1 MANGVR
7 RGRGTWLQEQLS
19 DPYVKR
25 AHREGARSRAL
36 YKLSEL
42 LNNQRLIRPG
52 MNVVDLGAAPGGW
65 SQHVAKLLDG
75 DGRVVAVDLLEM
87 PTIAGV
93 HFLQGDF
100 REQDVL
106 DAVLEAL
113 GGAPANL
120 VMSDMAPNLSG
131 QRAVDQPRAMYLAEL
146 ALDFAQRTLAPGGA
160 LIVKLFQGEGF
171 DEYLRTVRQQFAAV
185 KNRKPAAS
193 RSRSREMYL
202 VARDFKGA

>member
-1 MANGVR
+1 MTRQVR
-7 RGRGTWLQEQLS
+7 RGRGSWLQEQLA

-42 LNNQRLIRPG
+42 LENQRLVRPG
-52 MNVVDLGAAPGGW
+52 MAVVDLGAAPGGW
-65 SQHVAKLLDG
+65 SQYVADQLQG
-75 DGRVVAVDLLEM
+75 RGRVVAVDLLEM

-93 HFLQGDF
+93 DFVRGDF
-100 REQDVL
+100 REEDVL
-106 DAVLEAL
+106 QRVMTAL
-113 GGAPANL
+113 GGEPADL

-146 ALDFAQRTLAPGGA
+146 TLDFAHQTLAPGGA
-160 LIVKLFQGEGF
+160 MIVKLFQGEGF
-171 DEYLRTVRQQFAAV
+171 DEYLATVRRCFDSV
-185 KNRKPAAS
+185 RNRKPAAS

-202 VARDFKGA
+202 VARGYRS

>member
-1 MANGVR
+1 MAKGVR
-7 RGRGTWLQEQLS
+7 RGRGTWMQEQLA

-42 LNNQRLIRPG
+42 LDNQRLIRPG
-52 MNVVDLGAAPGGW
+52 MNVIDLGAAPGGW
-65 SQHVAKLLDG
+65 SQYVARQLDG
-75 DGRVVAVDLLEM
+75 KGRVVAVDLLEM

-93 HFLQGDF
+93 EFIQGDF
-100 REQDVL
+100 REQEVL
-106 DAVLEAL
+106 DSVMAAL
-113 GGAPANL
+113 DGEPAHL
-120 VMSDMAPNLSG
+120 VMSDMAPNVSG

-171 DEYLRTVRQQFAAV
+171 DEYLKAVRQQFASV

-202 VARDFKGA
+202 VARDFRGV

>member
-7 RGRGTWLQEQLS
+7 RGRGTWMQEQLS

-42 LNNQRLIRPG
+42 LDNQRLIRPG

-75 DGRVVAVDLLEM
+75 NGRVVAVDLLEM

-100 REQDVL
+100 REQEVL

-113 GGAPANL
+113 GGEPANL

-171 DEYLRTVRQQFAAV
+171 DEYLRTVRQQFGSV

>member
-7 RGRGTWLQEQLS
+7 RGRGTWMQEQLS

-42 LNNQRLIRPG
+42 LDNQRLIRPG

-75 DGRVVAVDLLEM
+75 NGRVVAVDLLEM

-100 REQDVL
+100 REQEVL

-113 GGAPANL
+113 GGDPANL

-171 DEYLRTVRQQFAAV
+171 DEYLRTVRQQFASV

>member
-1 MANGVR
+1 MAKGVR
-7 RGRGTWLQEQLS
+7 RGRGTWMQEQLA

-42 LNNQRLIRPG
+42 LDNQRLIRPG
-52 MNVVDLGAAPGGW
+52 MNVIDLGAAPGGW
-65 SQHVAKLLDG
+65 SQYVARQLDG
-75 DGRVVAVDLLEM
+75 KGRVVAVDLLEM

-93 HFLQGDF
+93 EFIQGDF
-100 REQDVL
+100 REQEVL
-106 DAVLEAL
+106 DSVMAAL
-113 GGAPANL
+113 DGEPAHL

-171 DEYLRTVRQQFAAV
+171 DEYLKAVRQQFASV

-202 VARDFKGA
+202 VARDFRGV

>member
-1 MANGVR
+1 MR

>member
-1 MANGVR
+1 M
-7 RGRGTWLQEQLS
+7 QEQLS

-42 LNNQRLIRPG
+42 LDNQRLIRPG

-75 DGRVVAVDLLEM
+75 NGRVVAVDLLEM

-100 REQDVL
+100 REQEVL

-113 GGAPANL
+113 GGEPANL

-171 DEYLRTVRQQFAAV
+171 DEYLRTVRQQFGSV